1 MKRKQLLKDLLAAG
15 PAAEAPPP
23 ESPTP
28 EAVGRRIPSG
38 AVRAMGLDLSRLQ
51 EEARRAERLEQEM
64 RNGQAVLEIDPA
76 SVDPSFAEDR
86 IARTSDAEYRRLV
99 ESIAAAGQQVPILLR
114 PHPDSAGRYQVAY
127 GHRRLAAAA
136 ELGIPVRAIIRPLT
150 DAELVIAQGKENA
163 ERRNLS
169 FIERAIFAAELEAKG
184 FDRATLHAALAAHPA
199 EMTRYLAVARAI
211 PRWLVR
217 AIGPAPRAGRP
228 RWMALAEA
236 VSAQGA
242 LEVAARLAEQPDF
255 RAAPSDARFGLVLA
269 ALRQVAPEP
278 AAPALPAVPQGLSFI
293 HIEELEEGTRFTILN
308 SAPSGLAAFLL
319 GRLVELVGE
328 FEARRDGGEG

>member
-1 MKRKQLLKDLLAAG
+1 MNRKQMLKGLLTAD
-15 PAAEAPPP
+15 PAAEVLPSEPR
-23 ESPTP
+23 PT
-28 EAVGRRIPSG
+28 EVSGRRIPSG
-38 AVRAMGLDLSRLQ
+38 AVRAMGLDLTRLQ
-51 EEARRAERLEQEM
+51 EEARRAELLERES

-86 IARTSDAEYRRLV
+86 IARTSDADFRRLV
-99 ESIAAAGQQVPILLR
+99 ESMGASGQQVPILLR
-114 PHPDSAGRYQVAY
+114 PHPESAGRYQVAY

-169 FIERAIFAAELEAKG
+169 FIERAMFAAELESRG

-211 PRWLVR
+211 PRWLVQ

-228 RWMALAEA
+228 RWMAMAEHA
-236 VSAQGA
+236 GA
-242 LEVAARLAEQPDF
+242 EGA
-255 RAAPSDARFGLVLA
+255 LA
-269 ALRQVAPEP
+269 ALGTLVESADFLALPSDMRFGMVFSALQHRSEAKADAAVP
-278 AAPALPAVPQGLSFI
+278 APAPQPGMSFI
-293 HIEELEEGTRFTILN
+293 HVEELETGTRFTVLKG
-308 SAPSGLAAFLL
+308 APAGLSGYLV
-319 GRLVELVGE
+319 GRLMELVAE
-328 FEARRDGGEG
+328 FQAKP